1 MEQRSVFLTGQQ
13 VAAPGL
19 SGCVVCQ
26 QVHHDEDMASEVL
39 CSRCAARNC
48 ARADVWQQYQRELQ
62 AWRVRQQQIGKLLA
76 VGTLV
81 NIYNP
86 RPELPAE
93 FRRTSTLHLLD
104 RAYIV

>member
-1 MEQRSVFLTGQQ
+1 MEQRFFLSGQQ
-13 VAAPGL
+13 LAEEGL

-26 QVHHDEDMASEVL
+26 QLHEDPDMASEIL
-39 CSRCAARNC
+39 CKRCAARNS
-48 ARADVWQQYQRELQ
+48 ARADSWKKYQRDLQ
-62 AWRVRQQQIGKLLA
+62 AWRVRQQQIGRLLS

-81 NIYNP
+81 NTYNP